1 MDAFLPLLERWEI
14 LLIPLILG
22 LALGFQT
29 IQTKFGA
36 DSPCVL
42 TTFTG
47 WIYWLSRALVPVVA
61 YAIWYNLQGESKQH
75 SLVTAALCG
84 LGSELL
90 LRSRFYFG
98 ERTQPDGK
106 VEEVAKGVF
115 DLVHWYQAL
124 CLKAAGDK
132 LASERQQFI
141 ETLLASESDFAV
153 LATRARSN
161 AGAFAI
167 QEEQQRLLA
176 LVADL
181 EAKFNLATAGLA
193 DPELAKRHRAFI
205 LEFGYAAMRLVSRK
219 SLKTFFK

>member
-1 MDAFLPLLERWEI
+1 VAAFLPLLDRWDI
-14 LLIPLILG
+14 LAIPLSLG

-29 IQTKFGA
+29 IHTKFGA
-36 DSPCVL
+36 DSPRVL

-47 WIYWLSRALVPVVA
+47 WLYWLSRALVPVVA
-61 YAIWYNLQGESKQH
+61 YAIWYNLQDVPRHH

-141 ETLLASESDFAV
+141 ETLLAPESDFGV
-153 LATRARSN
+153 LAGRARSN
-161 AGAFAI
+161 AGAWAI
-167 QEEQQRLLA
+167 QEEQQKLLA

-181 EAKFNLATAGLA
+181 EAKFNLAVAGLSGM
-193 DPELAKRHRAFI
+193 ELAKRHRAFI
-205 LEFGYAAMRLVSRK
+205 LEFGYAAMRLVGRK
-219 SLKTFFK
+219 SLRTFFK